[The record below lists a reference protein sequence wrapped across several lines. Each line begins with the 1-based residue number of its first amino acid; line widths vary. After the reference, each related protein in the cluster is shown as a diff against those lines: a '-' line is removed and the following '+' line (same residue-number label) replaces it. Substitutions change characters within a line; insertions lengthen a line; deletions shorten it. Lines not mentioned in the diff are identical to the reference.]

1 MPLLQQKYDVKHLN
15 GFIPAIYFVHI
26 NTRRISRLGGII
38 YINRPSVTL
47 LCPMAPTL
55 LRFEQAGIYI
65 VWYWYIVYH
74 NHRISLK
81 DFPTNLLPLLKLK
94 IFKTI
99 ILFALSVCYFKC
111 TLVPEAFYEAKETR
125 GENGEPLVTS
135 GPYHQGAVR
144 LIC

>member
-1 MPLLQQKYDVKHLN
+1 MS
-15 GFIPAIYFVHI
+15 
-26 NTRRISRLGGII
+26 RRD
-38 YINRPSVTL
+38 YINRPSVTQL
-47 LCPMAPTL
+47 YPMAPTL
-55 LRFEQAGIYI
+55 S
-65 VWYWYIVYH
+65 

-94 IFKTI
+94 ILKTI

-135 GPYHQGAVR
+135 GPYHLGPVVQRWISANPG
-144 LIC
+144 LKFNPLF